1 MGFNGLQ
8 RLPKYLGGYVITCSS
23 TTPSRGDL
31 PYLNLPFDMNAA
43 LVELAGGRR
52 LGPAQSANVEGCL
65 FAFSSYLAPVW
76 LCYLVAPI
84 NLR

>member
-8 RLPKYLGGYVITCSS
+8 RLPKDLGGYVITCSGA
-23 TTPSRGDL
+23 TPSRGDL
-31 PYLNLPFDMNAA
+31 PNLILPFDMNAA

-52 LGPAQSANVEGCL
+52 LGPAQSANLDGCL

-76 LCYLVAPI
+76 LCHLVAPI
-84 NLR
+84 NPR